1 MTDRIIPQLPE
12 PAEVASSAQAASIR
26 DTRPLWGP
34 PEPELE
40 AEAGL

>member
-1 MTDRIIPQLPE
+1 MTDHVNPQPPE
-12 PAEVASSAQAASIR
+12 PAEVASSAEAALIR
-26 DTRPLWGP
+26 DTRPLWGL